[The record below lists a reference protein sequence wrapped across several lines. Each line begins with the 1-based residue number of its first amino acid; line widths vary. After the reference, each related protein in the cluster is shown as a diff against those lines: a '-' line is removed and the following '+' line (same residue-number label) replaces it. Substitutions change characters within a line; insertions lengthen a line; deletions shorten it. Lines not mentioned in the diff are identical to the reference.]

1 MTLFF
6 RCFIN
11 PDSRYRWIR
20 NDARL
25 YKLRRAR
32 ARGTADV
39 RRPPVDVINEVS
51 IKREKPLFS
60 L

>member
-25 YKLRRAR
+25 YKLPRGADLPGRRYQ
-32 ARGTADV
+32 
-39 RRPPVDVINEVS
+39 
-51 IKREKPLFS
+51 REGLD
-60 L
+60 